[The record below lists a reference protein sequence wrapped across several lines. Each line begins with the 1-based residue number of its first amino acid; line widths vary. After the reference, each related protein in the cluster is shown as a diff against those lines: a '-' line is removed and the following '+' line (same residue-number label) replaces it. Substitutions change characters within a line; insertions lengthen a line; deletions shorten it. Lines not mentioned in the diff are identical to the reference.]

1 MKGKCII
8 FNEFKDLKPNNI
20 SVDMDDYMVLDDWK
34 NRRLYINDYIT
45 NDIIDVVSMNVIRFN
60 QEDKDVPIE
69 ERKPIILYINTGGG
83 SVTSGFSA
91 VDIML
96 SSKTPVYTVNLGI
109 CYSMGFHLFISGKK
123 RFSLEN
129 STFLLHDGS
138 NGVMDSASKVRDYI
152 NFTEDQMAAK
162 IKSHVL
168 NHTTISEKLY
178 EEKYRIEWYMYSEE
192 AKKYGICTDI
202 VGEDCDIDSI
212 I

>member
-1 MKGKCII
+1 
-8 FNEFKDLKPNNI
+8 
-20 SVDMDDYMVLDDWK
+20 
-34 NRRLYINDYIT
+34 
-45 NDIIDVVSMNVIRFN
+45 
-60 QEDKDVPIE
+60 
-69 ERKPIILYINTGGG
+69 
-83 SVTSGFSA
+83 
-91 VDIML
+91 
-96 SSKTPVYTVNLGI
+96 
-109 CYSMGFHLFISGKK
+109 MGFHLFISGKK

-152 NFTEDQMAAK
+152 NFTEDQMAEK

-168 NHTTISEKLY
+168 NHTTIPEKLY
-178 EEKYRIEWYMYSEE
+178 EEKYRIEWYMYPEE

>member
-1 MKGKCII
+1 
-8 FNEFKDLKPNNI
+8 
-20 SVDMDDYMVLDDWK
+20 MVLDDWK

-152 NFTEDQMAAK
+152 NFTEDQMAEK

-168 NHTTISEKLY
+168 NHTTIPEKLY
-178 EEKYRIEWYMYSEE
+178 EEKYRIEWYMYPEE